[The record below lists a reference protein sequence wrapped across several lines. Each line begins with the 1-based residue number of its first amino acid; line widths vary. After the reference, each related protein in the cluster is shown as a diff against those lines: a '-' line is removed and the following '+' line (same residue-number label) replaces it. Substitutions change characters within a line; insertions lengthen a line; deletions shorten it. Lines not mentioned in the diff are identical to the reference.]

1 MFSSP
6 NFGAANKPFGDFKVP
21 DQGSNDQL
29 VPYHDRGRER
39 EREKDEGGEGFRN
52 ADGINTPR
60 ERDPTDLIG

>member
-39 EREKDEGGEGFRN
+39 EREKDEGEEE
-52 ADGINTPR
+52 
-60 ERDPTDLIG
+60 ERDFGTQTELTPPVKEIPRT